1 MIRLDGV
8 TLMRGGDVLFAD
20 ASLSLHP
27 GWHVGLVGHNGTGK
41 SSLFALLLGQLGVDA
56 GNLSR
61 PADWRM
67 AHMAQEVGALDQSA
81 LDYVLDGDADLRALE
96 AVLAQAEA
104 NPDATDPMQL
114 AHWHEQF
121 ATLDGYTARARAQTL
136 LAGLGFSQAQQ
147 GQAVRSFSGGW
158 RMRLNLART
167 LYQPSDLL
175 LLDEP
180 TNHLDLETVLW
191 LQDWLRAYAGTL
203 ILISH
208 DRDFLDAVCGH
219 ILHIHQQ
226 SLRLYTGNYSA
237 FERQRAERLAQQQVL
252 VAKQQAQRAHLE
264 DYVRRFRAKATKA
277 KQAQSRLKMLER
289 LPAIALAHA
298 DSPFSFTLTAHDKTS
313 SPLVGLRAAS
323 LGHAGNEVLARVNLE
338 LLPGSRIGLLG
349 PNGAGKSTLI
359 KSLMGA
365 LPLLAGERVAGEHL
379 RLGYFA
385 QHQIESL
392 DMEASPLLLVQ
403 RLSPQVAEQSIRD
416 FLGGFGFVGD
426 DALVP
431 CGPFSGGEKARL
443 ALALLAWQRPNVLL
457 LDEPTNHLDLD
468 MREALTLALQD
479 FAGAVVLVSH
489 DRHLLSSTVDDFYLV
504 ADGRVQL
511 FDGDLDDYAVWLK
524 QRALAQAQAGRSDK
538 AAAAVDKPAPAKP
551 TKPAKVKL
559 SYKEQKEL
567 DALPDRIAAL
577 EAEQVALSEALSDP
591 ATFADTT
598 KVLQIQQRLSALD
611 AELEQAMARWEQLE
625 AKVV

>member
-61 PADWRM
+61 SADWRM

>member
-41 SSLFALLLGQLGVDA
+41 SSLFAMLLGQLGADA
-56 GNLSR
+56 GSLFL
-61 PADWRM
+61 PADWRI
-67 AHMAQEVGALDQSA
+67 AHMAQEVAALDQSA
-81 LDYVLDGDADLRALE
+81 LDYVLDGDSDLRAVE
-96 AVLAQAEA
+96 QALAQAEA
-104 NPDATDPMQL
+104 GADDTDPMQL

-147 GQAVRSFSGGW
+147 GQPVRSFSGGW

-167 LYQPSDLL
+167 LYQPSELL

-219 ILHIHQQ
+219 ILHLHQQ
-226 SLRLYTGNYSA
+226 QLTLSTGNYSA
-237 FERQRAERLAQQQVL
+237 FERQRAERLAQQQAVA
-252 VAKQQAQRAHLE
+252 AKQQAQRAHLE

-313 SPLVGLRAAS
+313 SPLVGLQAAS
-323 LGHAGNEVLARVNLE
+323 LGHAGKEVLTRVNLE

-359 KSLMGA
+359 KSLMGE

-385 QHQIESL
+385 QHQIEAL

-403 RLSPQVAEQSIRD
+403 RLSPQVAEQTIRD

-468 MREALTLALQD
+468 MREALTLALQG
-479 FAGAVVLVSH
+479 FAGAMVLVSH
-489 DRHLLSSTVDDFYLV
+489 DRHLLTSTVDDFYLV
-504 ADGRVQL
+504 ADGRVQP
-511 FDGDLDDYAVWLK
+511 FDGDLEDYALWLK
-524 QRALAQAQAGRSDK
+524 QRSLALAQAGRSDK
-538 AAAAVDKPAPAKP
+538 AAAAVDKPASAKP

-567 DALPDRIAAL
+567 DALPDQIAAL
-577 EAEQVALSEALSDP
+577 EAEQVTLSEALSDP

-598 KVLQIQQRLSALD
+598 RVLQIQQRLSALD
-611 AELEQAMARWEQLE
+611 AELEQAMGRWEQLE